1 MEQVLT
7 EFAGLGIAGIIG
19 GYLFTTFMRER
30 SEERKISLK
39 NQIEDRELY
48 RKSVEA
54 FTETSKAY
62 VDSIENLTSRIESVE
77 NKTGRIELKIDKL
90 IEKAGA

>member
-1 MEQVLT
+1 MEKVLT
-7 EFAGLGIAGIIG
+7 EFTGLGIVGIIG

-62 VDSIENLTSRIESVE
+62 VGSIENLTLRIESVE
-77 NKTGRIELKIDKL
+77 EKTGRIELKIDKI